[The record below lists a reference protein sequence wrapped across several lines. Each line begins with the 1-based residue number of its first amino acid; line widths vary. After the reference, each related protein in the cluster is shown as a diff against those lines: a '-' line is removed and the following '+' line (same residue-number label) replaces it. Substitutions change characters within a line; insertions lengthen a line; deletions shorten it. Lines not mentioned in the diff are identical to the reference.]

1 MKKDEA
7 FQTVSLHCRC
17 NYTHFVIGYYNA
29 ILSCH
34 FYRYYQTYKHLSYPY
49 IIEGELRKKGLKF
62 MLRRP
67 DLNILL
73 FYELKE
79 LTVTDYYSII
89 KYNIYKTIPKS
100 MEYIHQIE
108 IRYINEDEC
117 QVISSFIYNNK
128 IYFSEKDFQMII
140 RSLKDTYRCIEC
152 SLREFTVLK
161 LSTAYTVINSNIEL
175 IWDIIRN
182 LKMVHKYIHLLSD
195 NIIYDGKIIKKDTII
210 QLINQKGKKPFKSI
224 AKINKCKMIKNEL
237 TKESIIEILFQN
249 NNGFI
254 NPKLFSEKQ
263 IVIRIYEFENKC
275 TLYILYFFNNTY
287 NYHVLESFTKAKNK
301 ELKKLKYII
310 ENYKKKISKII

>member
-1 MKKDEA
+1 MKKNEVS
-7 FQTVSLHCRC
+7 QTVSLHCRC

-34 FYRYYQTYKHLSYPY
+34 FYRDYQTYKHLSYPF

-62 MLRRP
+62 ILRRA

-79 LTVTDYYSII
+79 ITVTDYYSII
-89 KYNIYKTIPKS
+89 KYNIYKTIPKT
-100 MEYIHQIE
+100 MEYIHQIQ

-117 QVISSFIYNNK
+117 HIISSFIYNNK
-128 IYFSEKDFQMII
+128 VYFSEKDFQKII
-140 RSLKDTYRCIEC
+140 RTLKDTYRCIEC

-161 LSTAYTVINSNIEL
+161 LSTAYTVINSDIKL
-175 IWDIIRN
+175 VWDIIRN
-182 LKMVHKYIHLLSD
+182 MKLLHKYIHLLSD
-195 NIIYDGKIIKKDTII
+195 SIIYDGKIIKKDTII
-210 QLINQKGKKPFKSI
+210 QLISEKGKKKFKSI
-224 AKINKCKMIKNEL
+224 AKINKCKMIKSEL

-249 NNGFI
+249 NKSLMDPNF
-254 NPKLFSEKQ
+254 FSEKQ

-275 TLYILYFFNNTY
+275 TLYLLYFFYNTY
-287 NYHVLESFTKAKNK
+287 DYHALENFTKAKNK

-310 ENYKKKISKII
+310 ENYKKEK

>member
-34 FYRYYQTYKHLSYPY
+34 FYRDYQTYKHLSYPF

-62 MLRRP
+62 MLRRM

-79 LTVTDYYSII
+79 ITVTDYYSII
-89 KYNIYKTIPKS
+89 KYNIYKTIPKT
-100 MEYIHQIE
+100 MEYIHQIQ

-117 QVISSFIYNNK
+117 HIISSFIYNNK
-128 IYFSEKDFQMII
+128 VYFSEKDFQKII
-140 RSLKDTYRCIEC
+140 RTLKDTYRCIEC

-161 LSTAYTVINSNIEL
+161 LSTAYTVINSDIEL

-182 LKMVHKYIHLLSD
+182 MKMVHKYIHLLSD
-195 NIIYDGKIIKKDTII
+195 SIIYDGKILKKDAII
-210 QLINQKGKKPFKSI
+210 QLINEKGKKKFKSI
-224 AKINKCKMIKNEL
+224 AKINKCKMVKSGL

-249 NNGFI
+249 NNALKDL
-254 NPKLFSEKQ
+254 NLFSEKQ
-263 IVIRIYEFENKC
+263 IIIRIYEFEHRC
-275 TLYILYFFNNTY
+275 TLYLLYFFYNTY
-287 NYHVLESFTKAKNK
+287 DYHVLESFTKEKNK
-301 ELKKLKYII
+301 ELKKLKFII
-310 ENYKKKISKII
+310 ENYKKEHLK

>member
-34 FYRYYQTYKHLSYPY
+34 FFRDNKTYKHLSYPF

-62 MLRRP
+62 MLRRM

-79 LTVTDYYSII
+79 ITVTDYYSII

-100 MEYIHQIE
+100 MEYVHQIE

-117 QVISSFIYNNK
+117 HVISSFIYDNK
-128 IYFSEKDFQMII
+128 IYFSDNEFQMII
-140 RSLKDTYRCIEC
+140 RTLKETYRCMEC

-161 LSTAYTVINSNIEL
+161 LSTAYTVINSDIEL

-182 LKMVHKYIHLLSD
+182 MKMVHKYIHLLSD
-195 NIIYDGKIIKKDTII
+195 SIIYDGKILKKDAII
-210 QLINQKGKKPFKSI
+210 QLINEKGKKKFKSI
-224 AKINKCKMIKNEL
+224 AKINKCKMVKSGL

-249 NNGFI
+249 NNALKDL
-254 NPKLFSEKQ
+254 NLFSEKQ
-263 IVIRIYEFENKC
+263 IIIRIYEFEHRC
-275 TLYILYFFNNTY
+275 TLYLLYFFYNTY
-287 NYHVLESFTKAKNK
+287 DYHVLESFTKEKNK
-301 ELKKLKYII
+301 ELKKLKFII
-310 ENYKKKISKII
+310 ENYKKEHLK

>member
-1 MKKDEA
+1 MKKDEVS
-7 FQTVSLHCRC
+7 QTVSLHCRC

-34 FYRYYQTYKHLSYPY
+34 FYRDYQTYKHLSYPF

-62 MLRRP
+62 MLRRM

-79 LTVTDYYSII
+79 ITVTDYYSII

-100 MEYIHQIE
+100 MEYVHQIE

-117 QVISSFIYNNK
+117 HVISSFIYDNK
-128 IYFSEKDFQMII
+128 IYFSDNEFQMII
-140 RSLKDTYRCIEC
+140 RTLKETYRCMEC

-161 LSTAYTVINSNIEL
+161 LSTAYTVINSDIEL

-182 LKMVHKYIHLLSD
+182 MKMVHKYIHLLSD
-195 NIIYDGKIIKKDTII
+195 SIIYDGKILKKDAII
-210 QLINQKGKKPFKSI
+210 QLINEKGKKKFKSI
-224 AKINKCKMIKNEL
+224 AKINKCKMVKSGL

-249 NNGFI
+249 NNALKDL
-254 NPKLFSEKQ
+254 NLFSEKQ
-263 IVIRIYEFENKC
+263 IIIRIYEFEHRC
-275 TLYILYFFNNTY
+275 TLYLLYFFYNTY
-287 NYHVLESFTKAKNK
+287 DYHVLESFTKEKNK
-301 ELKKLKYII
+301 ELKKLKFII
-310 ENYKKKISKII
+310 ENYKKEHLK

>member
-1 MKKDEA
+1 MKKDEVS
-7 FQTVSLHCRC
+7 QTVSLHCRC

-34 FYRYYQTYKHLSYPY
+34 FFRDNKTYKHLSYPF

-62 MLRRP
+62 MLRRS

-79 LTVTDYYSII
+79 ITVTDYYSII
-89 KYNIYKTIPKS
+89 KYNIYKTIPKT

-108 IRYINEDEC
+108 LRYINEDEC
-117 QVISSFIYNNK
+117 HIISSFIYNNK
-128 IYFSEKDFQMII
+128 IYFSEKDFQKII
-140 RSLKDTYRCIEC
+140 RTLKETYRCIEC

-161 LSTAYTVINSNIEL
+161 LSTAYTVINSDIKL
-175 IWDIIRN
+175 VWDIIRN
-182 LKMVHKYIHLLSD
+182 MKMLHKYIHLLSD
-195 NIIYDGKIIKKDTII
+195 SIIYDGTIIKKDTII
-210 QLINQKGKKPFKSI
+210 QLINEKGKKTFKSI
-224 AKINKCKMIKNEL
+224 AKINKCKMIKSEL

-249 NNGFI
+249 NKSLMEPNF
-254 NPKLFSEKQ
+254 FSEKQ

-275 TLYILYFFNNTY
+275 TLYLLYFFYNTY
-287 NYHVLESFTKAKNK
+287 DYLALESFTKAKNE

-310 ENYKKKISKII
+310 ENYRKEI

>member
-1 MKKDEA
+1 MKKDEVS
-7 FQTVSLHCRC
+7 QTVSLHCRC

-34 FYRYYQTYKHLSYPY
+34 FYRDYQTYKHLSYPF

-62 MLRRP
+62 MLRRM

-79 LTVTDYYSII
+79 IIVTDYYSII

-100 MEYIHQIE
+100 MEYVHQIE

-117 QVISSFIYNNK
+117 HVISSFIYDNK
-128 IYFSEKDFQMII
+128 IYFSDNEFQMII
-140 RSLKDTYRCIEC
+140 RTLKETYRCMEC

-161 LSTAYTVINSNIEL
+161 LSTAYTVINSDIEL

-182 LKMVHKYIHLLSD
+182 MKMVHKYIHLLSD
-195 NIIYDGKIIKKDTII
+195 SIIYDGKILKKDAII
-210 QLINQKGKKPFKSI
+210 QLINEKGKKKFKSI
-224 AKINKCKMIKNEL
+224 AKINKCKMVKSGL

-249 NNGFI
+249 NNALKDL
-254 NPKLFSEKQ
+254 NLFSEKQ
-263 IVIRIYEFENKC
+263 IIIRIYEFEHRC
-275 TLYILYFFNNTY
+275 TLYLLYFFYNTY
-287 NYHVLESFTKAKNK
+287 DYHVLESFTKEKNK
-301 ELKKLKYII
+301 ELKKLKFII
-310 ENYKKKISKII
+310 ENYKKEHLK

>member
-34 FYRYYQTYKHLSYPY
+34 FFRDNQTYKHLSYPF

-62 MLRRP
+62 MLRRM

-79 LTVTDYYSII
+79 ITVTDYYSII

-100 MEYIHQIE
+100 MEYVHQIE

-117 QVISSFIYNNK
+117 HVISSFIYDNK
-128 IYFSEKDFQMII
+128 IYFSDNEFQMII
-140 RSLKDTYRCIEC
+140 RTLKETYRCMEC

-161 LSTAYTVINSNIEL
+161 LSTAYTVINSDIEL

-182 LKMVHKYIHLLSD
+182 MKMVHKYIHLLSD
-195 NIIYDGKIIKKDTII
+195 SIIYDGKILKKDAII
-210 QLINQKGKKPFKSI
+210 QLINEKGKKKFKSI
-224 AKINKCKMIKNEL
+224 AKINKCKMVKSGL

-249 NNGFI
+249 NNALKDL
-254 NPKLFSEKQ
+254 NLFSEKQ
-263 IVIRIYEFENKC
+263 IIIRIYEFEHRC
-275 TLYILYFFNNTY
+275 TLYLLYFFYNTY
-287 NYHVLESFTKAKNK
+287 DYHVLESFTKEKNK
-301 ELKKLKYII
+301 ELKKLKFII
-310 ENYKKKISKII
+310 ENYKKEHLK

>member
-1 MKKDEA
+1 MKKDEV

-34 FYRYYQTYKHLSYPY
+34 FYRDYQTYKHLSYPF

-62 MLRRP
+62 MLRRM

-79 LTVTDYYSII
+79 ITVTDYYSII

-100 MEYIHQIE
+100 MEYVHQIE

-117 QVISSFIYNNK
+117 HVISSFIYDNK
-128 IYFSEKDFQMII
+128 IYFSDNEFQMII
-140 RSLKDTYRCIEC
+140 RTLKETYRCMEC

-161 LSTAYTVINSNIEL
+161 LSTAYTVINSDIKL
-175 IWDIIRN
+175 VWDIIRN
-182 LKMVHKYIHLLSD
+182 MKLLHKYIHLLSD
-195 NIIYDGKIIKKDTII
+195 SIIYDGKIIKKDTII
-210 QLINQKGKKPFKSI
+210 QLISEKGKKKFKSI
-224 AKINKCKMIKNEL
+224 AKINKCKMIKSEL

-249 NNGFI
+249 NKSLMDPNF
-254 NPKLFSEKQ
+254 FSEKQ

-275 TLYILYFFNNTY
+275 TLYLLYFFYNTY
-287 NYHVLESFTKAKNK
+287 DYHALENFTKAKNK

-310 ENYKKKISKII
+310 ENYKKEK

>member
-34 FYRYYQTYKHLSYPY
+34 FYRDYQTYKHLSYPF

-62 MLRRP
+62 MLRRM

-79 LTVTDYYSII
+79 ITVTDYYSII

-100 MEYIHQIE
+100 MEYVHQIE

-117 QVISSFIYNNK
+117 HVISSFIYDNK
-128 IYFSEKDFQMII
+128 IYFSDNEFQMII
-140 RSLKDTYRCIEC
+140 RTLKETYRCMEC

-161 LSTAYTVINSNIEL
+161 LSTAYTVINSDIEL

-182 LKMVHKYIHLLSD
+182 MKMVHKYIHLLSD
-195 NIIYDGKIIKKDTII
+195 SIIYDGKILKKDAII
-210 QLINQKGKKPFKSI
+210 QLINEKGKKKFKSI
-224 AKINKCKMIKNEL
+224 AKINKCKMVKSGL

-249 NNGFI
+249 NN
-254 NPKLFSEKQ
+254 NLKDLNLFSEKQ
-263 IVIRIYEFENKC
+263 IIIRIYEFEHRC
-275 TLYILYFFNNTY
+275 TLYLLYFFYNTY
-287 NYHVLESFTKAKNK
+287 DYHVLESFTKEKNK
-301 ELKKLKYII
+301 ELKKLKFII
-310 ENYKKKISKII
+310 ENYKKEHLK

>member
-1 MKKDEA
+1 MKKDEVS
-7 FQTVSLHCRC
+7 QTVSLHCRC

-34 FYRYYQTYKHLSYPY
+34 FYRDNYLYKHLSYPF

-62 MLRRP
+62 ILRRA

-79 LTVTDYYSII
+79 ITVTDYYSII
-89 KYNIYKTIPKS
+89 KYNIYKTIPKT

-117 QVISSFIYNNK
+117 HIISSFIYNNK
-128 IYFSEKDFQMII
+128 VYFSEKDFQKII
-140 RSLKDTYRCIEC
+140 LTLQDTYRCIEC

-161 LSTAYTVINSNIEL
+161 LSTAYTVIDSDIKL
-175 IWDIIRN
+175 VWDIIRN
-182 LKMVHKYIHLLSD
+182 MKMLHKYIHLLCDS
-195 NIIYDGKIIKKDTII
+195 IIYDGEIIKKDTII
-210 QLINQKGKKPFKSI
+210 QLINVKGKKTFKSI
-224 AKINKCKMIKNEL
+224 AKINKCKMIKSEL

-249 NNGFI
+249 NKSLMAPNF
-254 NPKLFSEKQ
+254 FSEKQ

-275 TLYILYFFNNTY
+275 TLYLLYFFYNTY
-287 NYHVLESFTKAKNK
+287 DYHDLESFTKVKNK
-301 ELKKLKYII
+301 QLKKLKYII
-310 ENYKKKISKII
+310 ENYKKEK

>member
-34 FYRYYQTYKHLSYPY
+34 FYRDYQTYKHLSYPF

-62 MLRRP
+62 MLRRM

-79 LTVTDYYSII
+79 ITVTDYYSII

-117 QVISSFIYNNK
+117 HVISSFIYDNK
-128 IYFSEKDFQMII
+128 IYFSDNEFQMII
-140 RSLKDTYRCIEC
+140 RTLKETYRCMEC

-161 LSTAYTVINSNIEL
+161 LSTAYTVINSDIEL

-182 LKMVHKYIHLLSD
+182 MKMVHKYIHLLSD
-195 NIIYDGKIIKKDTII
+195 SIIYDGKILKKDAII
-210 QLINQKGKKPFKSI
+210 QLINEKGKKKFKSI
-224 AKINKCKMIKNEL
+224 AKINKCKMVKSGL

-249 NNGFI
+249 NNALKDL
-254 NPKLFSEKQ
+254 NLFSEKQ
-263 IVIRIYEFENKC
+263 IIIRIYEFEHRC
-275 TLYILYFFNNTY
+275 TLYLLYFFYNTY
-287 NYHVLESFTKAKNK
+287 DYHVLESFTKEKNK
-301 ELKKLKYII
+301 ELKKLKFII
-310 ENYKKKISKII
+310 ENYKKEHLK

>member
-1 MKKDEA
+1 MKKNESS
-7 FQTVSLHCRC
+7 QTVSLYCRC
-17 NYTHFVIGYYNA
+17 NYSHFVIGYYNA

-34 FYRYYQTYKHLSYPY
+34 FYRDHQTLKHLSYPF

-79 LTVTDYYSII
+79 VTVTDYYSII
-89 KYNIYKTIPKS
+89 KYNIYKTIPRS
-100 MEYIHQIE
+100 MEYVHQIE

-117 QVISSFIYNNK
+117 HVISSFIYDNK
-128 IYFSEKDFQMII
+128 IYFSENDFQKII
-140 RSLKDTYRCIEC
+140 RTLKDTYRCIEY

-161 LSTAYTVINSNIEL
+161 LSTAYTVINSDIEL

-182 LKMVHKYIHLLSD
+182 MKMIHKYIHLLGD

-210 QLINQKGKKPFKSI
+210 KLINEKGKKKNKSI
-224 AKINKCKMIKNEL
+224 AKINKCKMVKNNL

-249 NNGFI
+249 ND
-254 NPKLFSEKQ
+254 KSKELDLFSEKQ
-263 IVIRIYEFENKC
+263 IVIRIYEFEKRC
-275 TLYILYFFNNTY
+275 TLYILYLFCNTY
-287 NYHVLESFTKAKNK
+287 DYRVLESFTKAKNK

-310 ENYKKKISKII
+310 ENYRKKI

>member
-34 FYRYYQTYKHLSYPY
+34 FYRDYQTYKHLSYPF

-62 MLRRP
+62 MLRRM

-79 LTVTDYYSII
+79 ITVTDYYSII

-100 MEYIHQIE
+100 MEYVHQIE

-117 QVISSFIYNNK
+117 HVISSFIYDNK
-128 IYFSEKDFQMII
+128 IYFSDNEFQMII
-140 RSLKDTYRCIEC
+140 RTLKETYRCMEC

-161 LSTAYTVINSNIEL
+161 LSTAYTVINSDIEL

-182 LKMVHKYIHLLSD
+182 MKMVHKYIHLLSD
-195 NIIYDGKIIKKDTII
+195 SIIYDGKILKKDAII
-210 QLINQKGKKPFKSI
+210 QLINEKGKKKFKSI
-224 AKINKCKMIKNEL
+224 AKINKCKMVKSGL

-249 NNGFI
+249 NNALKDL
-254 NPKLFSEKQ
+254 NLFP
-263 IVIRIYEFENKC
+263 
-275 TLYILYFFNNTY
+275 
-287 NYHVLESFTKAKNK
+287 KNK
-301 ELKKLKYII
+301 LL
-310 ENYKKKISKII
+310 

>member
-1 MKKDEA
+1 MKKNEVS
-7 FQTVSLHCRC
+7 QTVSLHCRC

-34 FYRYYQTYKHLSYPY
+34 FYRDYQTYKHLSYPF

-62 MLRRP
+62 MLRRM

-79 LTVTDYYSII
+79 ITVTDYYSII

-100 MEYIHQIE
+100 MEYVHQIE

-117 QVISSFIYNNK
+117 HVISSFIYDNK
-128 IYFSEKDFQMII
+128 IYFSDNEFQMII
-140 RSLKDTYRCIEC
+140 RTLKETYRCMEC

-161 LSTAYTVINSNIEL
+161 LSTAYTVINSDIEL

-182 LKMVHKYIHLLSD
+182 MKMVHKYIHLLSD
-195 NIIYDGKIIKKDTII
+195 SIIYDGKILKKDAII
-210 QLINQKGKKPFKSI
+210 QLINEKGKKKFKSI
-224 AKINKCKMIKNEL
+224 AKINKCKMVKSGL

-249 NNGFI
+249 NNALKDL
-254 NPKLFSEKQ
+254 NLFSEKQ
-263 IVIRIYEFENKC
+263 IIIRIYEFEHRC
-275 TLYILYFFNNTY
+275 TLYLLYFFYNTY
-287 NYHVLESFTKAKNK
+287 DYHVLESFTKEKNK
-301 ELKKLKYII
+301 ELKKLKFII
-310 ENYKKKISKII
+310 ENYKKEHLK

>member
-1 MKKDEA
+1 MKKNEA
-7 FQTVSLHCRC
+7 SQTVSLHCRC
-17 NYTHFVIGYYNA
+17 NYSHFVIGYYNA

-34 FYRYYQTYKHLSYPY
+34 FFRDYQTYKHLSYPF
-49 IIEGELRKKGLKF
+49 IIDGELRKKGLKF

-79 LTVTDYYSII
+79 ITVTDYYSII
-89 KYNIYKTIPKS
+89 KYNIYKTIPRS

-117 QVISSFIYNNK
+117 HVISSFIYDNK
-128 IYFSEKDFQMII
+128 IYVSDKDFQKII

-161 LSTAYTVINSNIEL
+161 LSTAYTVINSDIEL

-182 LKMVHKYIHLLSD
+182 MKMVHKYIHLLSD
-195 NIIYDGKIIKKDTII
+195 SIIYDGKIIKKDTII
-210 QLINQKGKKPFKSI
+210 QLINEKGKKTFKSL
-224 AKINKCKMIKNEL
+224 AKINKCKMVKNEL
-237 TKESIIEILFQN
+237 TKESIIELLFQKN
-249 NNGFI
+249 NESMDLN
-254 NPKLFSEKQ
+254 LFSQKQ
-263 IVIRIYEFENKC
+263 IIIRIYEFDHRS
-275 TLYILYFFNNTY
+275 TLYILYFFYNTD
-287 NYHVLESFTKAKNK
+287 NYSVLERFTKAKNK

-310 ENYKKKISKII
+310 ENYKKKI

>member
-7 FQTVSLHCRC
+7 FQSVSLHCRC

-34 FYRYYQTYKHLSYPY
+34 FFRDNKAYKHLSYPF

-62 MLRRP
+62 MLRRM

-79 LTVTDYYSII
+79 ITVTDYYSII

-100 MEYIHQIE
+100 MEYVHQIE

-117 QVISSFIYNNK
+117 HVISSFIYDNK
-128 IYFSEKDFQMII
+128 IYFSDNEFQMII
-140 RSLKDTYRCIEC
+140 RTLKETYRCMEC

-161 LSTAYTVINSNIEL
+161 LSTAYTVINSDIEL

-182 LKMVHKYIHLLSD
+182 MKMVHKYIHLLSD
-195 NIIYDGKIIKKDTII
+195 SIIYDGKIIKKDTII
-210 QLINQKGKKPFKSI
+210 QLINEKSKKKFKSI
-224 AKINKCKMIKNEL
+224 AKINKCKMVKNGL

-249 NNGFI
+249 NN
-254 NPKLFSEKQ
+254 NLKDLNLFSEKQ
-263 IVIRIYEFENKC
+263 IIIRIYEFEHRC
-275 TLYILYFFNNTY
+275 TLYLLYFFYNTY
-287 NYHVLESFTKAKNK
+287 DYHALESFTKAKNK

-310 ENYKKKISKII
+310 ENYKKDK

>member
-34 FYRYYQTYKHLSYPY
+34 FYRDYQTYKHLSYPF

-62 MLRRP
+62 MLRRM

-79 LTVTDYYSII
+79 ITVTDYYSII

-100 MEYIHQIE
+100 MEYVHQIE

-117 QVISSFIYNNK
+117 HVISSFIYDNK
-128 IYFSEKDFQMII
+128 IYFSDNEFQMII
-140 RSLKDTYRCIEC
+140 RTLKETYRCMEC

-161 LSTAYTVINSNIEL
+161 LSTAYTVINSDIEL

-182 LKMVHKYIHLLSD
+182 MKMVHKYIHLLSD
-195 NIIYDGKIIKKDTII
+195 SIIYDGKILKKDAII
-210 QLINQKGKKPFKSI
+210 QLINEKGKKNLNQLLKL
-224 AKINKCKMIKNEL
+224 INVKW
-237 TKESIIEILFQN
+237 
-249 NNGFI
+249 
-254 NPKLFSEKQ
+254 
-263 IVIRIYEFENKC
+263 
-275 TLYILYFFNNTY
+275 
-287 NYHVLESFTKAKNK
+287 
-301 ELKKLKYII
+301 
-310 ENYKKKISKII
+310 

>member
-7 FQTVSLHCRC
+7 FQSVSLHCRC

-34 FYRYYQTYKHLSYPY
+34 FYRDYQTYKHLSYPF

-62 MLRRP
+62 MLRRM

-79 LTVTDYYSII
+79 ITVTDYYSII

-100 MEYIHQIE
+100 MEYVHQIE

-117 QVISSFIYNNK
+117 HVISSFIYDNK
-128 IYFSEKDFQMII
+128 IYFSDNEFQMII
-140 RSLKDTYRCIEC
+140 RTLKETYRCMEC

-161 LSTAYTVINSNIEL
+161 LSTAYTVINSDIEL

-182 LKMVHKYIHLLSD
+182 MKMVHKYIHLLSD
-195 NIIYDGKIIKKDTII
+195 SIIYDGKILKKDAII
-210 QLINQKGKKPFKSI
+210 QLINEKGKKKFKSI
-224 AKINKCKMIKNEL
+224 AKINKCKMVKSGL

-249 NNGFI
+249 NNALKDL
-254 NPKLFSEKQ
+254 NLFSEKQ
-263 IVIRIYEFENKC
+263 IIIRIYEFEHRC
-275 TLYILYFFNNTY
+275 TLYLLYFFYNTY
-287 NYHVLESFTKAKNK
+287 DYHVLESFTKEKNK
-301 ELKKLKYII
+301 ELKKLKFII
-310 ENYKKKISKII
+310 ENYKKEHLK

>member
-34 FYRYYQTYKHLSYPY
+34 FYRDYQTYKHLSYPF

-62 MLRRP
+62 MLRRM

-79 LTVTDYYSII
+79 ITVTDYYSII

-100 MEYIHQIE
+100 MEYVHQIE

-117 QVISSFIYNNK
+117 HVISSFIYDNK
-128 IYFSEKDFQMII
+128 IYFSDNEFQMII
-140 RSLKDTYRCIEC
+140 RTLKETYRCMEC

-161 LSTAYTVINSNIEL
+161 LSTAYTVINSDIEL

-182 LKMVHKYIHLLSD
+182 MKMVHKYIHLLSD
-195 NIIYDGKIIKKDTII
+195 SIIYTGKILKRDAII
-210 QLINQKGKKPFKSI
+210 QLINEKGKKKFKSI
-224 AKINKCKMIKNEL
+224 AKINKCKMVKSGL

-249 NNGFI
+249 NNALKDL
-254 NPKLFSEKQ
+254 NLFSEKQ
-263 IVIRIYEFENKC
+263 IIIRIYEFEHRC
-275 TLYILYFFNNTY
+275 TLYLLYFFYNTY
-287 NYHVLESFTKAKNK
+287 DYHVLESFTKEKNK
-301 ELKKLKYII
+301 ELKKLKFII
-310 ENYKKKISKII
+310 ENYKKEHLK

>member
-1 MKKDEA
+1 MKKDEVS
-7 FQTVSLHCRC
+7 QTVSLHCRC

-34 FYRYYQTYKHLSYPY
+34 FYRDNYLYKHLSYPF

-62 MLRRP
+62 MLRRM

-79 LTVTDYYSII
+79 ITVTDYYSII

-100 MEYIHQIE
+100 MEYVHQIE

-117 QVISSFIYNNK
+117 HVISSFIYDNK
-128 IYFSEKDFQMII
+128 IYFSDNEFQMII
-140 RSLKDTYRCIEC
+140 RTLKETYRCMEC

-161 LSTAYTVINSNIEL
+161 LSTAYTVINSDIEL

-182 LKMVHKYIHLLSD
+182 MKMVHKYIHLLSD
-195 NIIYDGKIIKKDTII
+195 SIIYDGKILKKDAII
-210 QLINQKGKKPFKSI
+210 QLINEKGKKKFKSI
-224 AKINKCKMIKNEL
+224 AKINKCKMVKSGL

-249 NNGFI
+249 NNALKDL
-254 NPKLFSEKQ
+254 NLFSEKQ
-263 IVIRIYEFENKC
+263 IIIRIYEFEHRC
-275 TLYILYFFNNTY
+275 TLYLLYFFYNTY
-287 NYHVLESFTKAKNK
+287 DYHVLESFTKEKNK
-301 ELKKLKYII
+301 ELKKLKFII
-310 ENYKKKISKII
+310 ENYKKEHLK

>member
-34 FYRYYQTYKHLSYPY
+34 FYRDYQTYKHLSYPF

-62 MLRRP
+62 MLRRM

-79 LTVTDYYSII
+79 ITVTDYYSII

-100 MEYIHQIE
+100 MEYVHQIE

-117 QVISSFIYNNK
+117 HVISSFIYDNK
-128 IYFSEKDFQMII
+128 IYFSDNEFQMII
-140 RSLKDTYRCIEC
+140 RTLKETYRCMEC

-161 LSTAYTVINSNIEL
+161 LSTAYTVINSDIEL

-182 LKMVHKYIHLLSD
+182 MKMVHKYIHLLSD
-195 NIIYDGKIIKKDTII
+195 SIIYDGKILKKDAII
-210 QLINQKGKKPFKSI
+210 QLINEKGKKKFKSI
-224 AKINKCKMIKNEL
+224 AKINKCKMVKSGL

-249 NNGFI
+249 NNALKDL
-254 NPKLFSEKQ
+254 NLFSEKQ
-263 IVIRIYEFENKC
+263 IIIRIYEFEHRC
-275 TLYILYFFNNTY
+275 TLYLLYFFYNTY
-287 NYHVLESFTKAKNK
+287 DYHVLESFTKEKNK
-301 ELKKLKYII
+301 ELKKLKFII
-310 ENYKKKISKII
+310 ENYKKEHLK